1 MKTYFY
7 FKAEA
12 YYIINHGGGPV
23 KEGGHPLRLVGMILN
38 GVCVSR
44 VRSSSQ
50 AKTSRGGLNMAK
62 MSKEIMDVFN
72 DPGSAKVLA
81 TAGATA
87 LEVNAAPKGSLRAVS
102 EDVIAF
108 ADIFGDKTN
117 KNLQLNKK
125 VSALAFK
132 VSPVAGYQ
140 VKGTFLGFQTSG
152 ELFDRF
158 AKEVKEK
165 IKLDIR
171 GVGTIRVDEVY
182 AVAPPEPGKK
192 IA

>member
-1 MKTYFY
+1 M
-7 FKAEA
+7 
-12 YYIINHGGGPV
+12 
-23 KEGGHPLRLVGMILN
+23 
-38 GVCVSR
+38 
-44 VRSSSQ
+44 VR
-50 AKTSRGGLNMAK
+50 
-62 MSKEIMDVFN
+62 MSKEVMDVFN

-81 TAGATA
+81 TGGSTV
-87 LEVNAAPKGSLRAVS
+87 LEINVVPKGTLRAVS

-125 VSALAFK
+125 VSALAFRMN
-132 VSPVAGYQ
+132 PVAGYQ
-140 VKGTFLGFQTSG
+140 IKGTFLGFQTSG

-171 GVGTIRVDEVY
+171 AVGTIRVDEVY
-182 AVAPPEPGKK
+182 AVAPPKPGK
-192 IA
+192 IT

>member
-1 MKTYFY
+1 MT
-7 FKAEA
+7 
-12 YYIINHGGGPV
+12 
-23 KEGGHPLRLVGMILN
+23 R
-38 GVCVSR
+38 
-44 VRSSSQ
+44 
-50 AKTSRGGLNMAK
+50 
-62 MSKEIMDVFN
+62 MSKEVMNVFN

-81 TAGATA
+81 TAGSSA
-87 LEVNAAPKGSLRAVS
+87 LEINAVPKGSLKAVS
-102 EDVIAF
+102 EEVIAF

-132 VSPVAGYQ
+132 MNPVAGYQ
-140 VKGTFLGFQTSG
+140 IKGTFLGFQTSG
-152 ELFDRF
+152 DLFDKF

-171 GVGTIRVDEVY
+171 AVGTIRVDEIY

>member
-1 MKTYFY
+1 
-7 FKAEA
+7 
-12 YYIINHGGGPV
+12 
-23 KEGGHPLRLVGMILN
+23 
-38 GVCVSR
+38 
-44 VRSSSQ
+44 
-50 AKTSRGGLNMAK
+50 MAK
-62 MSKEIMDVFN
+62 MSKEVMDIFN

-81 TAGATA
+81 TAGSTA
-87 LEVNAAPKGSLRAVS
+87 LEVNVVPKGSLSAIN
-102 EDVIAF
+102 EDTIAF

-132 VSPVAGYQ
+132 TSPVAGYQ

-152 ELFDRF
+152 ELFLKF
-158 AKEVKEK
+158 AKLVKEK

-171 GVGTIRVDEVY
+171 AVGTIRVDEVY

-192 IA
+192 VA